1 MRVTACL
8 FGILRRTEGTDT
20 LTVDLGPDS
29 RVLDLMLALMATRPA
44 LRDLLPR
51 CAFARDGDYLSL
63 DAHLA
68 EGDALLILP
77 PPDAPRDAGDLD
89 ALASPC
95 GRFLLTHRP
104 LDAAAVAAKVAH
116 PQAGAILTFAGTVR
130 EWTRG
135 RRTVV
140 LTYTA
145 YEPMALRT
153 MAQIG
158 DEVAQRWP
166 EARLAIAHR
175 LGTLAVGE
183 LSIVIAAS
191 APHRAQAYE
200 ASRYA
205 IERFKQIVPIW
216 KKEIG
221 EDGTAWVGHQGD
233 TWDPLKPLELSP
245 ETTAPPVPEAACCRE
260 GETKAARG
268 GLGNP

>member
-8 FGILRRTEGTDT
+8 FGPLRRAEGTDT
-20 LTVDLGPDS
+20 LTVDLAPDS
-29 RVLDLMLALMATRPA
+29 RVLDLMLTLITTRPA

-51 CAFARDGDYLSL
+51 CTFARNGDYLLL

-68 EGDALLILP
+68 EGDTLLILP
-77 PPDAPRDAGDLD
+77 PPDAPLGAGDPD
-89 ALASPC
+89 ALVSPC

-104 LDAAAVAAKVAH
+104 IDAAAVTAKASH
-116 PQAGAILTFAGTVR
+116 PNAGAVLTFTGTVR

-135 RRTVV
+135 RRTVA

-158 DEVAQRWP
+158 DEVAARWP
-166 EARLAIAHR
+166 ETRLAIAHR

-183 LSIVIAAS
+183 VSIVIAVG

-233 TWDPLKPLELSP
+233 NWDPLKPLEPAP
-245 ETTAPPVPEAACCRE
+245 EPAASPVPEAACCRE
-260 GETKAARG
+260 SETKAARG